1 MTDVEIAVSIA
12 EHEKEIGSL
21 KHRVADLEEIVD
33 AINELAVSVR
43 ELAITV
49 TNNNERME
57 GYERRFERQ
66 GERIGELEKK
76 PAKRWDSLTNV
87 VITALVSGVIGF
99 VLSNIL

>member
-12 EHEKEIGSL
+12 EHEKEIESL
-21 KHRVADLEEIVD
+21 KHRVGDLEEIVD
-33 AINELAVSVR
+33 AINGLAVSVR

-87 VITALVSGVIGF
+87 IITALASGVIGF
-99 VLSNIL
+99 VLSNML